1 MLLAGVAMW
10 VALLHVHATHTT
22 HPTHTHFPR
31 GHTFT
36 LGYLTGSE
44 RLPEDQEYKR
54 PGLLISGAITLA
66 VEEVNNQFPLVN
78 GHRLNFTVAETFGRE
93 EKSILNTA
101 RLWISNISAYI
112 GPQETCV
119 HEARMAA
126 AFNLPMISYFC
137 THPET
142 SDKADFPTFA
152 RTRPP
157 DTQIS
162 KSVTSVLKRFNW
174 RKVTFFYNNSP
185 DDNFGRVAQTI
196 ERTLPLHNITVTAT
210 KTWAATYHHGYDSNP
225 FVSMIQETYMDSR
238 IYVVLG
244 HYYEFLGLMTIM
256 EERGLFRNGEYFVVG
271 VTLSQYER
279 NKPDKYLRDLLN
291 EHTNS
296 TVQAA
301 FQNFLGVVPSPAPMF
316 EAFATNVNT
325 FLEKPPFNHPNAVQ
339 KMGGMKNIRAEAAF
353 LYDAVHVYARALNE
367 TLKNGGNPRNGRTL
381 VATILG
387 TSYRSAMGYMVRMDE
402 KGDAEGNYT
411 LIGRQKHHSTP
422 GEFGLYPVGGF
433 RYAVGDF
440 NGLPEL
446 HLTSP
451 IPWKIGVPPID
462 EPPCGYRGLK
472 CQSQTGEIIAGVTGG
487 VVLLLLVVSLVAY
500 RNWRY
505 EQELDSLLWKID
517 YKDIKIN
524 DWTPN
529 HIPAANKLSRGL
541 YASVR
546 TSQLSLNSNL
556 DLDYRYASV
565 HTQLGTYK
573 GRVVAVKHI
582 SSKAVDITRRIKKEL
597 KTVRDLRHDNLLGFV
612 GACVDPP
619 NVCIITEY
627 CSRGS
632 LKDILDNEDVKLDN
646 MFIASL
652 IGDIVQGMIYL
663 HDSPVK
669 SHGNLKSSNCLVD
682 SRWVVKISDF
692 GHHELKSG
700 YDTTSLAEAGE
711 TQRKC
716 TDLLYRA
723 PEILRDTSAPPAGTQ
738 KGDVYS
744 FAIILYEIHV
754 RHGPWG
760 TTDQSPLSVIRQVM
774 AGPQGSNPPVR
785 PSLEAMESSLECV
798 RVVLTE
804 CWAEVPE
811 ERPDFRSIKI
821 KLRPM
826 RKGLK
831 PNIFDNM
838 LEMMEKYANNLEAL
852 VDERTDQLIEEKKK
866 TEALLYEML
875 PRYVAEQ
882 LKRGRKVQAESFDS
896 VTIYFSD
903 IVGFTEMSAES
914 TPLQVVD
921 FLNDLYTCFD
931 SIIGH
936 YDVYK
941 VETIGDAYMV
951 VSGLPIRNEDQHAGE
966 VASMSLHL
974 LDAIK
979 KFQIRHRPSDTLK
992 LRIGLHSGP
1001 VCAGVVGLKMPRYC
1015 LFGDTVNTAS
1025 RMESSGQAL
1034 KIHCSVSCRNILAKM
1049 GGYMLEERGQVKV
1062 KGKGEMTTYWLVG
1075 EDPEWKRRREKAR
1088 RQRGIQATRNG
1099 CVGGGGGSGTV
1110 RGSLRCVRTPAS
1122 PLPSTLSL
1130 DSPKRFKFTLSDDIA
1145 IRSYEEAV
1153 CEAAS
1158 PPSPASE
1165 DGGMMRRPPLEVKR
1179 NSYPCIKESRDGPRR
1194 SRGPSLVGPRDDS
1207 PLLAHADL
1215 APSPG
1220 SSLAGSGEEEALA
1233 TSRRTSTSE
1242 VCASRPSSMIDHS
1255 GDGPPPT
1262 PGEPPP
1268 ITSRPN
1274 KHAEPHD
1281 AAHLSPSALDLV
1293 LATPPCSNV
1302 CGRPVSG
1309 GGALTKPRYTLATG
1323 GSRWLPQGRR
1333 GSSTDGDPTSG
1344 VATGSENGEGRT
1356 ARLRYCGRQEGS
1368 STGECEESAP
1378 LLAGV
1383 ANYRIINE
1391 LRTPRAPPERE
1402 TPV

>member
-1 MLLAGVAMW
+1 MMLARLAMW
-10 VALLHVHATHTT
+10 VALLHAYAAHTT
-22 HPTHTHFPR
+22 HSTHNHQAHGR
-31 GHTFT
+31 TFT
-36 LGYLTGSE
+36 LGYLTGSD

-66 VEEVNNQFPLVN
+66 VEEVNNVFPLVQ
-78 GHRLNFTVAETFGRE
+78 GHRLNFTVAETYGRE

-119 HEARMAA
+119 HEARMAS

-142 SDKADFPTFA
+142 SDKTHFPTFA

-185 DDNFGRVAQTI
+185 DDNFARVAQTI

-210 KTWAATYHHGYDSNP
+210 KTWAATYHHGYDNNP
-225 FVSMIQETYMDSR
+225 FKTMIQETYMDSR

-256 EERGLFRNGEYFVVG
+256 EERGLFRKGEYFVVG
-271 VTLSQYER
+271 VTLSQYDK

-291 EHTNS
+291 EDTNS
-296 TVQAA
+296 IVQAA

-316 EAFATNVNT
+316 NKFASNVNA
-325 FLEKPPFNHPNAVQ
+325 FLEKPPFNHPNAVH
-339 KMGGMKNIRAEAAF
+339 KIGGMKNIRAEAAF

-367 TLKNGGNPRNGRTL
+367 TLKKGSNPRNGSAL

-422 GEFGLYPVGGF
+422 GEYGLYPVGGF
-433 RYAVGDF
+433 RYSVG
-440 NGLPEL
+440 NYKGLPEL

-451 IPWKIGVPPID
+451 IPWKTGVPPID

-487 VVLLLLVVSLVAY
+487 VVLLLLVVSLIAY

-541 YASVR
+541 YATIRS
-546 TSQLSLNSNL
+546 SQLSLNSNL
-556 DLDYRYASV
+556 DLDYASV
-565 HTQLGTYK
+565 HTQLGTLL
-573 GRVVAVKHI
+573 
-582 SSKAVDITRRIKKEL
+582 RI
-597 KTVRDLRHDNLLGFV
+597 RDLRHDNLLGFV

-619 NVCIITEY
+619 NVCIVTEY

-663 HDSPVK
+663 HDSSVK

-692 GHHELKSG
+692 GLHELKSG
-700 YDTTSLAEAGE
+700 YETTSLAEAGE

-723 PEILRDTSAPPAGTQ
+723 PELLRDTSAPPGGTQ

-760 TTDQSPLSVIRQVM
+760 TTDQSPLSVIRLVM
-774 AGPQGSNPPVR
+774 AGPQGSTFPVR
-785 PSLEAMESSLECV
+785 PSLEAMESSLDCV

-804 CWAEVPE
+804 CWAEIPE

-875 PRYVAEQ
+875 PPYVAEQ
-882 LKRGRKVQAESFDS
+882 LKRGRKVQAESFDC

-951 VSGLPIRNEDQHAGE
+951 VSGLPIRNEEQHAGE

-979 KFQIRHRPSDTLK
+979 KFQIRHRPTDTLK

-1034 KIHCSVSCRNILAKM
+1034 KIHCSVLCRNILAKV
-1049 GGYMLEERGQVKV
+1049 GGYILEERGQVKV

-1075 EDPEWKRRREKAR
+1075 EDPEWKRRREKTR
-1088 RQRGIQATRNG
+1088 RQRGFYPARNG
-1099 CVGGGGGSGTV
+1099 CVGGGGGSSMGIGGGAA

-1122 PLPSTLSL
+1122 PLPNTLSL
-1130 DSPKRFKFTLSDDIA
+1130 ESQKFLKFTISDELGIHCTHEVA
-1145 IRSYEEAV
+1145 THE
-1153 CEAAS
+1153 AS
-1158 PPSPASE
+1158 PPAPASPASD
-1165 DGGMMRRPPLEVKR
+1165 DGGTMRRPALEAKR

-1194 SRGPSLVGPRDDS
+1194 SRGQSLAGPRDDC

-1220 SSLAGSGEEEALA
+1220 SSFAGSGEEEALA
-1233 TSRRTSTSE
+1233 TSRRTSVSE
-1242 VCASRPSSMIDHS
+1242 VCASRPPSMIDHG

-1268 ITSRPN
+1268 GPSRSN
-1274 KHAEPHD
+1274 KNQSESHD

-1302 CGRPVSG
+1302 CGRTISG
-1309 GGALTKPRYTLATG
+1309 GGALTKPRYNLATG
-1323 GSRWLPQGRR
+1323 GGRWLPQGRR
-1333 GSSTDGDPTSG
+1333 GSSTDGDNMSG
-1344 VATGSENGEGRT
+1344 VAAGNESSDGRT

-1368 STGECEESAP
+1368 STAECEESAP

-1391 LRTPRAPPERE
+1391 LRTPRTQPERE

>member
-1 MLLAGVAMW
+1 MMLARLTMW
-10 VALLHVHATHTT
+10 VALLHAHAAHTT
-22 HPTHTHFPR
+22 HSTHTHNAR
-31 GHTFT
+31 GRTFT

-66 VEEVNNQFPLVN
+66 VEEVNNMFPLVK
-78 GHRLNFTVAETFGRE
+78 GHRLNFTVAETYGRE

-119 HEARMAA
+119 HEARMAS

-142 SDKADFPTFA
+142 SDKTHFPTFA

-225 FVSMIQETYMDSR
+225 FVTMIQETYMDSR

-256 EERGLFRNGEYFVVG
+256 EEKGLFRKGEYFVVG
-271 VTLSQYER
+271 VTLSQYDK

-291 EHTNS
+291 EDTNS
-296 TVQAA
+296 IVQAA

-316 EAFATNVNT
+316 DSFASNVNA
-325 FLEKPPFNHPNAVQ
+325 FLEKPPFNHPNAVH
-339 KMGGMKNIRAEAAF
+339 KIGGMKNIRAEAAF

-367 TLKNGGNPRNGRTL
+367 TLKKGGNPKNGSAL

-422 GEFGLYPVGGF
+422 GEYGLYPVGGF
-433 RYAVGDF
+433 RYSVGDYK
-440 NGLPEL
+440 GLPEL

-451 IPWKIGVPPID
+451 IHWKTGVPPID

-500 RNWRY
+500 
-505 EQELDSLLWKID
+505 SLLWKID

-541 YASVR
+541 YATVR
-546 TSQLSLNSNL
+546 SSQLSLNSNL

-573 GRVVAVKHI
+573 GRVVAVKQI

-619 NVCIITEY
+619 HVCIITEY

-692 GHHELKSG
+692 GLHELKSG
-700 YDTTSLAEAGE
+700 YETTSLAEAGE

-723 PEILRDTSAPPAGTQ
+723 PELLRDTSAPPGGTQ

-760 TTDQSPLSVIRQVM
+760 TTDQSPLSVIRLVM
-774 AGPQGSNPPVR
+774 AGPQGSTSPVR
-785 PSLEAMESSLECV
+785 PSLEAMESSLDCV

-875 PRYVAEQ
+875 PPYVAEQ
-882 LKRGRKVQAESFDS
+882 LKRGRKVQAESFDC

-951 VSGLPIRNEDQHAGE
+951 VSGLPIRNEEQHAGE

-979 KFQIRHRPSDTLK
+979 KFQIRHRPTDTLK

-1034 KIHCSVSCRNILAKM
+1034 KIHCSVLCRNILAKV
-1049 GGYMLEERGQVKV
+1049 GGYILEERGQVKV

-1075 EDPEWKRRREKAR
+1075 EDPEWKRRREKTR
-1088 RQRGIQATRNG
+1088 RQRGFHPARNG
-1099 CVGGGGGSGTV
+1099 CVGGGGGSTMGIGGGTA

-1122 PLPSTLSL
+1122 PLPNTLSL
-1130 DSPKRFKFTLSDDIA
+1130 ESQKFLKFTLSDELA
-1145 IRSYEEAV
+1145 IRCTHEEAAL
-1153 CEAAS
+1153 EAS
-1158 PPSPASE
+1158 PPAPASPVSE
-1165 DGGMMRRPPLEVKR
+1165 DGGTMRRPTLEAKR

-1194 SRGPSLVGPRDDS
+1194 SRGQSLAGPRDDC

-1220 SSLAGSGEEEALA
+1220 SSFAGSGEEEALA
-1233 TSRRTSTSE
+1233 NSRRTSVSE
-1242 VCASRPSSMIDHS
+1242 VCASRPPSMIEHG

-1268 ITSRPN
+1268 GPSRSN
-1274 KHAEPHD
+1274 KQQSESHD

-1302 CGRPVSG
+1302 CGRTISG

-1323 GSRWLPQGRR
+1323 GGRWLPQGRR
-1333 GSSTDGDPTSG
+1333 GSSTDGDNMSG
-1344 VATGSENGEGRT
+1344 VAAGSENSDGRT

-1368 STGECEESAP
+1368 STAECEESAP

-1391 LRTPRAPPERE
+1391 LRVPRTQPERE